1 MVADGRDGERPF
13 WSVRHQPQ
21 RSAAPFRCIMEV
33 PAICESR
40 QAEAAK
46 VRVLSLPTL
55 VGHGSKLLKKLW

>member
-1 MVADGRDGERPF
+1 VVADGRDGERPF

-21 RSAAPFRCIMEV
+21 RSAASFRCIMGV

-55 VGHGSKLLKKLW
+55 VGHGSKPLKAL